1 MSDPID
7 FDGINQAA
15 LCVARSL
22 LPELIPGGE
31 FHGSEYIVRNPRRDD
46 QQPGSFKINYK
57 TGVWKD
63 FASGDGGSDVNSL
76 AAYIWQ
82 CGQSVAA
89 LQLANKL
96 GVPATKRGG
105 ANAPK
110 PAEEASL
117 PAPKICR
124 WGNEGPPIRD
134 DEVRRHPYRG
144 AGNTVLKLK
153 IKYRAGKF
161 VTWYRVFEDGKPVG
175 WQAKKPANFEA
186 VPYVTGALNPFDP
199 ELKGDQILWPEGEKD
214 IDTLSKLNLPAFT
227 FGGTGDGLPD
237 GIESYLKDRH
247 IVILADNDDAGRN
260 HAEKKADLAHHA
272 GATSIRIV
280 HFPEL
285 PAKGDVSD
293 YMANGGTRD
302 SLLSRIDAASILPR
316 LLGSNE
322 QSPTDTER
330 ASGLIVQRAS
340 DIKPEP
346 ISWLWP
352 ERIAIGK
359 LTLIVGDPGLGKSQ
373 LTAFLTAVVT
383 TGDELPCREG
393 RAEKGSVLIFS
404 AEDDAADT
412 IVPRLQAAGADLDRV
427 HIVSAVATDD
437 GKSRRMFHL
446 EKDLAHLEA
455 ELIKMRDTRL
465 VIIDP
470 ITAYLGGVDTHR
482 NSDVRGVLGLVADL
496 AARHRVAVVA
506 ISHWNKTGAGIAINR
521 VTGSGAFVAAV
532 RAAFMVA
539 KDPDDDSDTRRL
551 FVPIKNNLAPMGGGL
566 AFRLEQHLIG
576 DIVASAIT
584 WENEKIT
591 QTADEI
597 LAAAHHD
604 SEQQSVL
611 DEATDWLKELLA
623 EGPVDATQVCA
634 QAAAAGLAW
643 ATVRRAKNRIGIK
656 PQRRSQGSDGNGKWI
671 WALPSQGLQD
681 AQEVQETHA
690 PSVSN
695 LEEIEPLAGRESAHH
710 DSPPGAA

>member
-15 LCVARSL
+15 LRVARSL
-22 LPELIPGGE
+22 LQELIPGGK
-31 FHGSEYIVRNPRRDD
+31 FDGSEYIVRNPRRDD
-46 QQPGSFKINYK
+46 QQPGSFKINYE
-57 TGVWKD
+57 TGIWKD
-63 FASGDGGSDVNSL
+63 FASGDGGGDLVSL
-76 AAYIWQ
+76 HAYIWR

-89 LQLANKL
+89 LRLADKL
-96 GVPATKRGG
+96 GLSPT
-105 ANAPK
+105 K
-110 PAEEASL
+110 PAGIAASKNTGSGGSQQSASYPSGDHGL
-117 PAPKICR
+117 P
-124 WGNEGPPIRD
+124 
-134 DEVRRHPYRG
+134 VRRGEIRRHVYRDSSG
-144 AGNTVLKLK
+144 TSVRIK
-153 IKYRAGKF
+153 IKFASGSYANFYRI
-161 VTWYRVFEDGKPVG
+161 VEEGKPVR
-175 WQAKKPANFEA
+175 WQAKKPDTFTV
-186 VPYVTGALNPFDP
+186 VPYVTEALNSFDP
-199 ELKGDQILWPEGEKD
+199 ELRGDQILWPEGEKD
-214 IDTLSKLNLPAFT
+214 VDTLSKLNLPAFT
-227 FGGTGDGLPD
+227 FGGVGDGLPA
-237 GIESYLKDRH
+237 GIEHYLKDRH
-247 IVILADNDDAGRN
+247 VVILADNDDPGRK
-260 HAEKKADLAHHA
+260 HADKKAELAHRA
-272 GATSIRIV
+272 NAASTRIV

-340 DIKPEP
+340 DIKAEP

-412 IVPRLQAAGADLDRV
+412 IVPRLQAAGADPDRV
-427 HIVSAVATDD
+427 HIVSAVATDN

-455 ELIKMRDTRL
+455 ELIEMRDTRL

-482 NSDVRGVLGLVADL
+482 NSDVRGVLGLVADM

-539 KDPDDDSDTRRL
+539 KDPEDDSDTRRL

-597 LAAAHHD
+597 LAAACRD

-611 DEATDWLKELLA
+611 DEATDWLKELLFG
-623 EGPVDATQVCA
+623 EGSVDAKQVRA
-634 QAAAAGLAW
+634 QAEAAGLTW
-643 ATVRRAKNRIGIK
+643 ATVKRAKNRLGIK
-656 PQRRSQGSDGNGKWI
+656 PQRRSQGSHGEGKWI
-671 WALPSQGLQD
+671 WALPSQGQG
-681 AQEVQETHA
+681 AQEVQDAHA
-690 PSVSN
+690 PNVST
-695 LEEIEPLAGRESAHH
+695 LEEIEPLAGRESAH
-710 DSPPGAA
+710 DASPPGAQ